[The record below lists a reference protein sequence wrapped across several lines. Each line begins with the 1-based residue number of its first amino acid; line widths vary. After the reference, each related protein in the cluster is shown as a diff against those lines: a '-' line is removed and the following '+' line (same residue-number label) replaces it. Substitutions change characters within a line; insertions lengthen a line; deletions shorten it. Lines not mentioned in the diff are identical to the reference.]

1 ATEMKSIAQKLVEF
15 VAVSEVN
22 VSRRDKADYY
32 LADST
37 VYSEVVKALP
47 REQRF
52 DTDGNLLPEA
62 TVYSNAV
69 DSLKEEQLQF
79 SE

>member
-1 ATEMKSIAQKLVEF
+1 GRPLVDNKVVQVVSFTRSNRITATEMKSIAQKLVEF

-52 DTDGNLLPEA
+52 DTDGNL
-62 TVYSNAV
+62 
-69 DSLKEEQLQF
+69 
-79 SE
+79 